1 MTDWNPDLYRQFE
14 AERTRPAKE
23 LVTRIPLRDVQH
35 ITDLGCG
42 PGNSTALLHQTWPQ
56 ARITGLDSSQA
67 MLEQALQRLP
77 DCRFEQADIQ
87 AWQASSPQDLIYA
100 NASLQWLS
108 DHDTLL
114 PSLVE
119 QLAKGGVLA
128 VQMPD
133 NLDQPT
139 HSLMRKVAENGPW
152 QDKINHDPG
161 HRKRLLT
168 TEAYYDLLSS
178 AGCTVDIWRTTY
190 YHVMSSH
197 SAMVEWLRS
206 TGLRPFLSPL
216 QEEEQAAY
224 LAHYLAELTAAY
236 QPRQDGSVLMPYP
249 RLFMVA
255 KKS

>member
-23 LVTRIPLRDVQH
+23 LLSRIPLRQVQH

-42 PGNSTALLHQTWPQ
+42 PGNSTALLCQAWPE
-56 ARITGLDSSQA
+56 ACITGLDSSQA

-77 DCRFEQADIQ
+77 GCRFEQADIQ
-87 AWQASSPQDLIYA
+87 GWRASSPQDLIYA

-108 DHDTLL
+108 DHATLL
-114 PSLVE
+114 PALIS
-119 QLAKGGVLA
+119 QLTKGGVLA

-139 HSLMRKVAENGPW
+139 HRLMRKVAESGAW
-152 QDKINHDPG
+152 RDKIHHDPS
-161 HRKRLLT
+161 HRQSLLT

-178 AGCTVDIWRTTY
+178 AGCSVDIWRTTY
-190 YHVMSSH
+190 YHVMPSH
-197 SAMVEWLRS
+197 PAMIDWLRS
-206 TGLRPFLSPL
+206 TGLRPFLASL
-216 QEEEQAAY
+216 DQDEQAAY
-224 LAHYLAELTAAY
+224 LTRYLAELVSAY

-249 RLFMVA
+249 RLFIVA
-255 KKS
+255 RRG

>member
-23 LVTRIPLRDVQH
+23 LLSRIPLRQVQH

-42 PGNSTALLHQTWPQ
+42 PGNSTALLCQAWPE
-56 ARITGLDSSQA
+56 AYITGVDSSQA

-77 DCRFEQADIQ
+77 GCRFEQADIQ
-87 AWQASSPQDLIYA
+87 GWRASSPQDLLYA

-108 DHDTLL
+108 DHATLL
-114 PSLVE
+114 PTLVA

-139 HSLMRKVAENGPW
+139 HRLMRKVAESGVW
-152 QDKINHDPG
+152 RAKIHHDPS
-161 HRKRLLT
+161 HRQSLLT
-168 TEAYYDLLSS
+168 TEAYYDLLS
-178 AGCTVDIWRTTY
+178 AVGCSVDIWRTTY
-190 YHVMSSH
+190 YHVMPSH
-197 SAMVEWLRS
+197 SAMIDWLRS
-206 TGLRPFLSPL
+206 TGLRPFLASL
-216 QEEEQAAY
+216 DQAEQAAY
-224 LAHYLAELTAAY
+224 LTRYLAELVSAY

-249 RLFMVA
+249 RLFIVA
-255 KKS
+255 RRG